1 MENDLSQI
9 EEERRIGRLN
19 LSRAR
24 HPKKI
29 TLAAAEK
36 ATGKLE
42 EMIAKGHDK
51 TAFFIVLA
59 IALLKDG
66 ILDIILDFLG
76 FGLIP
81 ILGQIPG
88 YFLSAVLF
96 YLMWGKGMIKGRVFA
111 WVLSFFIIDSLPFL
125 EEFPFTTIAVLFS
138 WRGVVRKTRRL
149 QEEKERLEEM
159 TEEEIEQIEQNYEA
173 W

>member
-1 MENDLSQI
+1 MANDLSQT
-9 EEERRIGRLN
+9 EGERMERLN
-19 LSRAR
+19 LGRAIR
-24 HPKKI
+24 PKKMA
-29 TLAAAEK
+29 LAAAER
-36 ATGKLE
+36 AASKLE

-96 YLMWGKGMIKGRVFA
+96 YLMWGKGMIKGRIFA
-111 WVLSFFIIDSLPFL
+111 WVLSFFIIDSLPFFK
-125 EEFPFTTIAVLFS
+125 EFPFTTVAVLFS
-138 WRGVVRKTRRL
+138 WQGVVRKTRQL
-149 QEEKERLEEM
+149 EAEKERLEEM
-159 TEEEIEQIEQNYEA
+159 TEEEVEQIEQNYGA
-173 W
+173 